1 MERNL
6 PMTTTTKAIVRRY
19 FDEVLSAGNLQVI
32 EELISPHY
40 ASHYPAGYELGGGP
54 EDVRQIVVGVR
65 KAFPDVH
72 FTVDDLIA
80 EGEKVVC
87 RWTFQGTQEGDFMGI
102 PASGRKAA
110 VMGIAVYR
118 VVNEQIVEAWFTWDA
133 LGLMRQLGV
142 GASTSEA

>member
-1 MERNL
+1 MAITN
-6 PMTTTTKAIVRRY
+6 KAIVRRY

-65 KAFPDVH
+65 RAFPDVH
-72 FTVDDLIA
+72 FTVEDLIA

-87 RWTFQGTQEGDFMGI
+87 RWTFQGTQEGNFMGI

-118 VVNEQIVEAWFTWDA
+118 VVNAQIVEAWFTWDA

-142 GASTSEA
+142 DASASEA